1 QAPDTETRAPP
12 VPRPDIPGELA
23 FEAIDPRAAGDP
35 AAAQRGGDLGDF
47 LFGVVGTREREEWV
61 AHGFRGAV
69 FLLPPGSFS
78 RCSALR
84 CSLRIQQ
91 ITWVLR
97 NGIALTTL

>member
-78 RCSALR
+78 PNQRT
-84 CSLRIQQ
+84 SLLLADPAKTPRPKERHC
-91 ITWVLR
+91 VD
-97 NGIALTTL
+97 